1 MNSLIID
8 IDGTLCPIK
17 KKEERYIDLIPYG
30 KMITKLKE
38 YKEKGFKIVLFTSRN
53 MKTYSGNLELIN
65 KYTKPEL
72 EAWLAKWNI
81 PYDEVIY
88 GKPWPGK
95 EGFYI
100 DDRSIRPKEFLEN
113 DIHTINEICNQDKQI
128 QPITEYIFKVNDTN
142 IKVRSNNPL
151 VVLELVKIFNSYF
164 EEGKEKADITINY
177 IFGFDKQTPYKT
189 KKYIESIIS

>member
-1 MNSLIID
+1 MSD
-8 IDGTLCPIK
+8 Q

-88 GKPWPGK
+88 GKTWPGK

>member
-38 YKEKGFKIVLFTSRN
+38 YKEKSFKNVLFLSRK
-53 MKTYSGNLELIN
+53 MRTYNGDLVLIN
-65 KYTKPEL
+65 KYTKPKL
-72 EAWLAKWNI
+72 EVWLAKWNI
-81 PYDEVIY
+81 PYDKLIY

-113 DIHTINEICNQDKQI
+113 DIHTINEICNQYKQI
-128 QPITEYIFKVNDTN
+128 KPITEYI
-142 IKVRSNNPL
+142 
-151 VVLELVKIFNSYF
+151 
-164 EEGKEKADITINY
+164 
-177 IFGFDKQTPYKT
+177 
-189 KKYIESIIS
+189 

>member
-1 MNSLIID
+1 
-8 IDGTLCPIK
+8 
-17 KKEERYIDLIPYG
+17 
-30 KMITKLKE
+30 MIANLKE

-53 MKTYSGNLELIN
+53 MKTYIGNLELIN

-72 EAWLAKWNI
+72 EVWLTKWNI
-81 PYDEVIY
+81 PYDKVIY

>member
-1 MNSLIID
+1 MSD
-8 IDGTLCPIK
+8 Q

-72 EAWLAKWNI
+72 EAQLAKWNI
-81 PYDEVIY
+81 PYDKVIY
-88 GKPWPGK
+88 GKPWPDK

-128 QPITEYIFKVNDTN
+128 KPITEYI
-142 IKVRSNNPL
+142 
-151 VVLELVKIFNSYF
+151 
-164 EEGKEKADITINY
+164 
-177 IFGFDKQTPYKT
+177 
-189 KKYIESIIS
+189 